1 MTHLP
6 TPAPLPT
13 TEPADGVLVAA
24 ARRGEMKAFEALY
37 RMHAGKVMGLCLRLA
52 GKHHDAE
59 DCVQQTFIKAWRN
72 LHSFAG
78 RSSFATWLHSIA
90 VHVVME
96 QKRSRKAWLETGG
109 DALADRQ
116 LDAQAEHDGQF
127 VDIENLIMS
136 LPEGARCVVVLQGI
150 YGYSHEEVAAM
161 LGIAV
166 GTCKAQLHRARAL
179 LRARYESKEQP

>member
-1 MTHLP
+1 
-6 TPAPLPT
+6 
-13 TEPADGVLVAA
+13 
-24 ARRGEMKAFEALY
+24 
-37 RMHAGKVMGLCLRLA
+37 
-52 GKHHDAE
+52 
-59 DCVQQTFIKAWRN
+59 

-90 VHVVME
+90 VHVVIE
-96 QKRSRKAWLETGG
+96 QQRGRKLWLELGG

-116 LDAQAEHDGQF
+116 PAPLVNDEQIL
-127 VDIENLIMS
+127 DIETLILS

-179 LRARYESKEQP
+179 LRAQYDSPELS